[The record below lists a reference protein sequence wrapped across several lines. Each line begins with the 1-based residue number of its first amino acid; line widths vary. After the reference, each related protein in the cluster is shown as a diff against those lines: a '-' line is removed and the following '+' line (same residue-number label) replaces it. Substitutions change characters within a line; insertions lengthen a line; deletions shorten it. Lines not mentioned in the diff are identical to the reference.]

1 VSAERHLAMAHG
13 AEFDAIR
20 DLLAE
25 WGPLASG
32 IGDDAA
38 VLDVPTG
45 ERVVIS
51 TDASIEEVH
60 FRRAWLTAEEI
71 GARAAAAALSDLAA
85 MASVPRGL
93 LLSLGV
99 PESWRTSLTQ
109 IARGVGRVAAS
120 VECPIVG
127 GNVSSADAL
136 SLTFTVVGS
145 ALSPMRRR
153 GAKSGD
159 IIFVT
164 GTFGGP
170 GAALGALMEGRTPAD
185 AHRRRF
191 AAPAPRIAE
200 ARWLSEQR
208 AVAGIDI
215 SDGLRGDAEHLAR
228 ASEVSLVLN
237 GSSAPRV
244 AGVTAA
250 EALASGEEYEL
261 LVAFRPDELPDRSE
275 FERRFGLPLTAI
287 GVAVPAGDD
296 PVVIT
301 DVGVEPGGGFDHL
314 RR

>member
-1 VSAERHLAMAHG
+1 MAHG

-38 VLDVPTG
+38 VLDVPPG
-45 ERVVIS
+45 ERIVVS
-51 TDASIEEVH
+51 TDASIEDVH
-60 FRRAWLTAEEI
+60 FRRGWLTAEEI

-99 PESWRTSLTQ
+99 PESWRASLTQ
-109 IARGVGRVAAS
+109 LARGVGRVAAS

-127 GNVSSADAL
+127 GNVSSANAL

-145 ALSPMRRR
+145 ALTPMRRR
-153 GAKSGD
+153 GARAGD

-164 GTFGGP
+164 GLFGGP
-170 GAALGALMEGRTPAD
+170 GAALRALLDGRTPAAD
-185 AHRRRF
+185 HRRRF
-191 AAPAPRIAE
+191 ATPSPRIAE
-200 ARWLSEQR
+200 GRWLSEQR
-208 AVAGIDI
+208 ASAGIDI
-215 SDGLRGDAEHLAR
+215 SDGLRADAEHLAR

-237 GSSAPRV
+237 ATSVPRMS
-244 AGVTAA
+244 GVTPA
-250 EALASGEEYEL
+250 EGLASGEEYEL
-261 LVAFRPDELPDRSE
+261 VVAFRPDERPDANE

-287 GVAVPAGDD
+287 GVAVPAGSD
-296 PVVIT
+296 PVVVT
-301 DVGVEPGGGFDHL
+301 DVGDERAGGFDHF